1 MRPCASA
8 LPARSAA
15 DTVAETR
22 EVKTEHPLA
31 LIEKRL
37 HPAHHERIAG
47 HVGDGGVEIAI
58 EMHDSQHVDLLV
70 GPFERTFDILQ
81 DADARHGPILGGES
95 RRQPVKQLHGVEIG
109 GQGGEIEL

>member
-1 MRPCASA
+1 MMLAE
-8 LPARSAA
+8 LGQG

-58 EMHDSQHVDLLV
+58 ELHDSQHVDLLV

-81 DADARHGPILGGES
+81 DADAAMVGSGGGRADS
-95 RRQPVKQLHGVEIG
+95 Q
-109 GQGGEIEL
+109 